1 MAIVQISKIQHRKGL
16 QENLPQLAGAE
27 LGWAQDTRRL
37 YIGNGTLV
45 DGAPVIGN
53 TEILTEH
60 SNLLDSSTSYT
71 YKGEAGGYIV
81 TTDDPAVERTLNE
94 KLDDFASVKDFGAKG
109 DGATDDTDAINRA
122 LKELLAR
129 QKNPQVRRSLFFP
142 AGVYRISDTILVP
155 PYAKM
160 YGEGAESS
168 IIRFYSDGES
178 TPNNPFAS
186 FVVRTT
192 DSLQQIGANIGSNSA
207 IIPQNIEV
215 SSLSFE
221 TTVDNHIL
229 LLESAQQCY
238 FDSVNFTG
246 PGDTT
251 TVSDAALGTVAIEVQ
266 GTPAAIPEMVTFDK
280 CRVSGCTY
288 GLQTD
293 AESRAIT
300 FSNGQ
305 FDLLWRAVQL
315 GESSVEFGPAGY
327 RIVQNLFN
335 NIADSAIY
343 FNNSSKNI
351 SAFNVF
357 LDCAN
362 TFNGL
367 GNPAESVI
375 QILSDDNVSVGD
387 QFERNDDDDNIHP
400 RIDIAPTV
408 SALAT
413 VNGTS
418 QMVGKYT
425 RDAGLQHLLD
435 NNQVAPAKVFTKE
448 QSSYQ
453 GFKID
458 YSIRRGDIRRIGTI
472 TATLSE
478 GANPLSY
485 YDDYT
490 ENAQTG
496 ILLSITELG
505 ATFSLEYTS
514 TNTVDGI
521 INYSISHLR

>member
-1 MAIVQISKIQHRKGL
+1 MAIVQISRIQHRKGL

-60 SNLLDSSTSYT
+60 SNLLEVSTSYT
-71 YKGEAGGYIV
+71 YKGSAGGYIV

-109 DGATDDTDAINRA
+109 DGATDDTEAINRA
-122 LKELLAR
+122 LYELFSR

-142 AGVYRISDTILVP
+142 AGVYKTSDTILVP
-155 PYAKM
+155 PYAKI

-168 IIRFYSDGES
+168 IIRLQADDSS
-178 TPNNPFAS
+178 VAP

-215 SSLSFE
+215 SSMSFE
-221 TTVDNHIL
+221 STAESHIL

-238 FDSVNFTG
+238 FDSVNFSG
-246 PGDTT
+246 PADTT
-251 TVSDAALGTVAIEVQ
+251 TVSDASLGTVAIEVQ

-280 CRVSGCTY
+280 CRISGCTY
-288 GLQTD
+288 GLHTD

-315 GESSVEFGPAGY
+315 GESSTGTGPAGY

-335 NIADSAIY
+335 NIADSAVY

-375 QILSDDNVSVGD
+375 QILSSDNVSVGD
-387 QFERNDDDDNIHP
+387 QFERNDDDDKIHS

-418 QMVGKYT
+418 QLVGRYT
-425 RDAGLQHLLD
+425 RDAGLQQVLD
-435 NNQVAPAKVFTKE
+435 NNQVAPAKVFTEE

-458 YSIRRGDIRRIGTI
+458 YSIRRGDTRRIGTI

-496 ILLSITELG
+496 ILLSVTELG

-514 TNTVDGI
+514 TNTVDGL